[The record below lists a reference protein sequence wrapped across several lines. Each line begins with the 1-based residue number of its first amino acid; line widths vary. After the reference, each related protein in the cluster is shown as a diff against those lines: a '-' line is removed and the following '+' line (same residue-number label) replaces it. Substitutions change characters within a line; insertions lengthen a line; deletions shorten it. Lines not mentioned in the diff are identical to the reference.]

1 MQDSLLFV
9 NVNNIQHPNDFWKF
23 DHDRIINKEI
33 IQQESKSNYFPNS
46 SLKYAT
52 QNMMQIWL

>member
-9 NVNNIQHPNDFWKF
+9 NINNIQRPNDFWKF

-33 IQQESKSNYFPNS
+33 IQQESRVTAFQTAP
-46 SLKYAT
+46 
-52 QNMMQIWL
+52 